1 MATNKHMQSDIIDSI
16 PALLELIA
24 KEKKKAGENGL
35 YFRGH
40 KQHFENITPSI
51 DRNGL
56 LESEDLLFREFI
68 LRNPDDFQDQRTT
81 FQMLAKMQHYGLP
94 TRLLDISSNPLISL
108 FFAVEEE
115 KEVENVDGEFIIFSI
130 PQKYIKYYD
139 SDTVSVVSNIAKR
152 PFKKL
157 IVSKISRKI
166 SKQETKQQWL
176 KRFNDIPHIKYLLH
190 EIKDEKPYF
199 AHVIEKD
206 HLQSIWCVKPLL
218 NNRRIIKQDGAFLL
232 FGLDGSKE
240 KLADY
245 NPDAFIPKCYRVTN
259 KAKLREQLKLLGVTR
274 DKIYPELDT
283 AAQYLKSMY
292 AKV

>member
-1 MATNKHMQSDIIDSI
+1 MKTDIINSI

-24 KEKKKAGENGL
+24 KEKGKAGENDL
-35 YFRGH
+35 YFRGC
-40 KQHFENITPSI
+40 KQHFETITPSI
-51 DRNGL
+51 DRDGL

-68 LRNPDDFQDQRTT
+68 LRNPDDFQNQRTT

-152 PFKKL
+152 PFNKL
-157 IVSKISRKI
+157 NVSRISREATKKE
-166 SKQETKQQWL
+166 SKQQWL
-176 KRFNDIPHIKYLLH
+176 KRFNNIPHIRYLLH

-206 HLQSIWCVKPLL
+206 HLESIWCVKPLL

-232 FGLDGSKE
+232 FGLNGSKK

-245 NPDAFIPKCYRVTN
+245 NPDAFMPKCYRVTN
-259 KAKLREQLKLLGVTR
+259 KANLREQLKLLGVTR

-283 AAQYLKSMY
+283 TAQYLKSVY
-292 AKV
+292 AKP